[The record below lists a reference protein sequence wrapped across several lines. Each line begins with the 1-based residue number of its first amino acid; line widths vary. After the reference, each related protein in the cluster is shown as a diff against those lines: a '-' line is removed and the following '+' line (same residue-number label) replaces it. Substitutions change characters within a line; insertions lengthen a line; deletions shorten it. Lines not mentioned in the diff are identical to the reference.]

1 MKMLFFKR
9 TYLILSLVVL
19 CTQLAIAQ
27 KPRKMGLVRDDKKY
41 LQLPRRSKNF
51 SLMRGILPPAF
62 NLKAYTPDVLDQGD
76 FSTCVGWSTA
86 YYMRT
91 IMQAKKLGL
100 KQVEAINAIA
110 FSPTYIFERVKR
122 STDQQCQIGTSISD
136 ALDYMKKGGVA
147 TLKCAPYACGNA
159 YTNCDVEAVNYKIE
173 GYNTLFEL
181 PSTASTEEKIA
192 SIKSALVESQN
203 AVVIGMWIPSSFF
216 KATEVWNVAPGEN
229 IEKAVGGHAMA
240 VIGYDDT
247 RGDGAFLIVNS
258 WGKKWGSS
266 GFVWV
271 KYKNLVEFAP
281 YAYEVLSPI
290 VTPSANIPENVVV
303 EPVTPIVAPVTPT
316 PAPVVEPVQVS
327 LKGSIKPILKNG
339 EIMPVSSALE
349 RGLDVTKD
357 TTIADMITYSVT
369 QEYYSGTSF
378 KTVITNNLASY
389 VYIIASDD
397 NNRVTKLFPFEDGIS
412 ALIPSNNEA
421 TLPSNNS
428 SFTMDNKPGNDYF
441 LVLYS
446 TKELDIDKLRDGVAN
461 AQGEFKQKVYS
472 VIGKEFVSP
481 DAVSYSS
488 KEIAFEV
495 KGTPKGTIVPLLVK
509 IKHKN

>member
-1 MKMLFFKR
+1 MSFFKK
-9 TYLILSLVVL
+9 TYFILLLVL
-19 CTQLAIAQ
+19 LGTQFAISQ
-27 KPRKMGLVRDDKKY
+27 KPRKMGLLRDDKKY

-62 NLKAYTPDVLDQGD
+62 SLQAYAPNVLDQGD

-91 IMQAKKLGL
+91 IMEAKRLGL
-100 KQVEAINAIA
+100 KQKEAINAIA

-136 ALDYMKKGGVA
+136 ALDYMKKGGVG
-147 TLKCAPYACGNA
+147 TLKCAPYECGKV
-159 YTNCDVEAVNYKIE
+159 YSNCDAEAVNFKIE

-181 PSTASTEEKIA
+181 PSSASADEKVTA
-192 SIKSALVESQN
+192 IKTALVESQN
-203 AVVIGMWIPSSFF
+203 AVVIGMWIPNSFF
-216 KATEVWNVAPGEN
+216 KATDVWNVAPGEN

-240 VIGYDDT
+240 VVGYDDSKAK
-247 RGDGAFLIVNS
+247 DGAFLIVNS
-258 WGKKWGSS
+258 WGTKWGSN

-271 KYKNLVEFAP
+271 KYKDLVEFAP

-290 VTPSANIPENVVV
+290 ITPTPVVTVNVAVEPKV
-303 EPVTPIVAPVTPT
+303 EPVVAPVTPT
-316 PAPVVEPVQVS
+316 PVPVEPVQVS

-339 EIMPVSSALE
+339 EAMPVSSALE

-357 TTIADMITYSVT
+357 TTIVDMITYSVT

-421 TLPSNNS
+421 TLPSVNS

-446 TKELDIDKLRDGVAN
+446 TKELNIDNLRDGVAN

-472 VIGKEFVSP
+472 VIGKDFVAPES
-481 DAVSYSS
+481 VSYNS
-488 KEIAFEV
+488 KEISFEV
-495 KGTPKGTIVPLLVK
+495 KGTPKGSIVPLLVK
-509 IKHKN
+509 IKHRN

>member
-1 MKMLFFKR
+1 MKILLLKRILF
-9 TYLILSLVVL
+9 LVGVAVL
-19 CTQLAIAQ
+19 YSQVAMAQ

-51 SLMRGILPPAF
+51 SLMRGILPAGF
-62 NLKAYTPDVLDQGD
+62 SLKAYVPEVLDQGD

-91 IMQAKKLGL
+91 IMQAKKQGL
-100 KQVEAINAIA
+100 KQIAAINATA
-110 FSPTYIFERVKR
+110 FSPSYLFERIKR
-122 STDQQCQIGTSISD
+122 STDSQCQIGTSISD

-147 TLKCAPYACGNA
+147 TLKCAPYACGNQ
-159 YTNCDVEAVNYKIE
+159 YTNCEAEAVNYKIE

-181 PSTASTEEKIA
+181 PSTASIDEKIL
-192 SIKSALVESQN
+192 SIKTALVESQN
-203 AVVIGMWIPSSFF
+203 AVIIGMWIPTSFF
-216 KATEVWNVAPGEN
+216 KATETWHAAPGES
-229 IEKAVGGHAMA
+229 IEKALGGHAMA

-247 RGDGAFLIVNS
+247 KNAFLLVNS
-258 WGKKWGSS
+258 WGKRWGTN
-266 GFVWV
+266 GFVWID
-271 KYKNLVEFAP
+271 YKDLIEFTP

-290 VTPSANIPENVVV
+290 VNAPLPSPTPVVTVIEPVTPITPTPVVV
-303 EPVTPIVAPVTPT
+303 EPV
-316 PAPVVEPVQVS
+316 VQVS
-327 LKGSIKPILKNG
+327 LKGSIKPVLKNG
-339 EIMPVSSALE
+339 DLMPVSSALE

-357 TTIADMITYSVT
+357 TTIVDMITYFVT

-397 NNRVTKLFPFEDGIS
+397 NNRVTKLFPYEDGIS

-421 TLPSNNS
+421 TLPSVNS

-446 TKELDIDKLRDGVAN
+446 TKELDIDKLRDDVAN
-461 AQGEFKQKVYS
+461 AKGEFKQKVYS
-472 VIGKEFVSP
+472 VIGSEFVSP
-481 DAVSYSS
+481 DAITYDS

-509 IKHKN
+509 IKHRN